1 MSEGLS
7 REDAREIL
15 KMIAD
20 LSIYQTAVLS
30 RSAISYEDPRLP
42 DMLSVGDRA
51 LKMLGKLSQQESL
64 GSPKE

>member
-20 LSIYQTAVLS
+20 LAIYPTAVLS

-51 LKMLGKLSQQESL
+51 LKMLEKLSQQESH
-64 GSPKE
+64 GKQPE